1 MELSLTS
8 KRTTLKTA
16 QKYCATDITLD
27 VAVQDKSVTPGSA
40 PKNVTAD
47 TGYAGLGTVTVS
59 AISTESG
66 AATPSAAAQTVTP
79 SEGKYFDTF
88 TVAATPLDPALKI
101 TAGTSDVA
109 VTPSA
114 GKIGIT
120 SVTVHP
126 TPSSA
131 KTATPTK
138 ASQVIS
144 PDAGKLLSSVTV
156 NPIPEQYIIPSG
168 TKSITTNGTTDVTA
182 FANVNVNV
190 PAPDLS
196 NATATAA
203 MILSGYTAYTGAGL
217 ITGTITTYAGEIRDE

>member
-40 PKNVTAD
+40 PQTVTAD
-47 TGYAGLGTVTVS
+47 TGYAGLGTVTVA

-114 GKIGIT
+114 GKIGLT

-126 TPSSA
+126 TPSET
-131 KTATPTK
+131 KTATANGTVTPN
-138 ASQVIS
+138 S
-144 PDAGKLLSSVTV
+144 GKLLSSITV
-156 NPIPEQYIIPSG
+156 NVPPYAQDVATAAQMNANLVAANVGHVYRF
-168 TKSITTNGTTDVTA
+168 TGTTDNT
-182 FANVNVNV
+182 
-190 PAPDLS
+190 
-196 NATATAA
+196 
-203 MILSGYTAYTGAGL
+203 YTHGDIYIVEG
-217 ITGTITTYAGEIRDE
+217 